1 MITLSSLEIKNTLTK
16 RGCIISLIMSPEI
29 LNDYIEGHIA
39 IEIKNSGM
47 LDKQASKTLLDKY
60 RVKHK
65 DNENYQ

>member
-16 RGCIISLIMSPEI
+16 RGRIISLIMSPEV

-47 LDKQASKTLLDKY
+47 LDKQASKTLLDKF
-60 RVKHK
+60 RVNRK